1 MKNEII
7 DVYTD
12 RNGNKW
18 ERKIMTNFAGEK
30 YEVLY
35 KNGKKAEVLGRTWK
49 TNQKGIDK
57 ND

>member
-18 ERKIMTNFAGEK
+18 ERKIMTDFVGEK
-30 YEVLY
+30 YAVLY
-35 KNGKKAEVLGRTWK
+35 KNGKKVEILGRTWK
-49 TNQKGIDK
+49 TNKVEEG
-57 ND
+57 

>member
-18 ERKIMTNFAGEK
+18 ERKIMTDFVGEK
-30 YEVLY
+30 YAVLY
-35 KNGKKAEVLGRTWK
+35 KNGKKVEILGRIWK
-49 TNQKGIDK
+49 TNKVEEG
-57 ND
+57 